1 MSNRYYTHLGSV
13 FFLHLVVLFGSWQF
27 LNKDLVSQNLKMGP
41 TVFKL
46 QVASQVLINQP
57 VPQMKKS
64 VQPLPKKLSAPATAK
79 SEPVTEKLQTTSTLN
94 EKVKADLRS
103 QYKSEL
109 RSRIEENKYYPSL
122 SKRLGQKG
130 EVVVAFTLLEDGHIV
145 NIRIDNP
152 SRYESLNESAL
163 NAVKKVHTFKPIPK
177 ELGETRMDIKVPLK
191 FFTI

>member
-1 MSNRYYTHLGSV
+1 MSNRYFTHLGSV

-27 LNKDLVSQNLKMGP
+27 LHTDLVAHNLKMGP
-41 TVFKL
+41 SVLKL
-46 QVASQVLINQP
+46 QVASQVLINKP
-57 VPQMKKS
+57 KPLKKS
-64 VQPLPKKLSAPATAK
+64 VEPAPEVFPPVTAK
-79 SEPVTEKLQTTSTLN
+79 AGPVTEKTQTASTLN

-122 SKRLGQKG
+122 SRRLGQKG

-163 NAVKKVHTFKPIPK
+163 DAVKKVHTFKPIPK
-177 ELGETRMDIKVPLK
+177 ELGESRMDIKVPLK